1 MAFNYDGVQPSRLGS
16 NQLGANE
23 DLFLKVFSGEVLTVF
38 EENNAMMPLHR
49 VRTIKSGKTA
59 QFPVTGVAE
68 AKYHTPGESLFTQE
82 FDSAVGN
89 GTDVTSV
96 DESGTNK
103 YLSRVTHSEKT
114 IAIDGVLTSSA
125 FLADIDEAKNHY
137 EVRSVYSTEIGRQLA
152 YTADRNLIRTVIA
165 GARDMSD
172 RFGGTNGDGIS
183 QFGGAV
189 VNMGTTVDTTVNEV
203 HIGATDKVANGD
215 PATGA
220 SLIAGLFKAAEVMDT
235 KNVPSEGRYSLLP
248 PAEYYKLINES
259 KDAINRDY
267 GNDGNG
273 STASGE
279 IVSVAGIRILKSNHI
294 PTSGGGGTNIHS
306 NANVSNDIYGT
317 NGVGYEAGTGGGLPG
332 YSETKGIVFQTEGVG
347 TVKLMDLSME
357 SEYYMERLGTL
368 LMARYAMGH
377 GVLRE
382 EACCELIVSAA

>member
-1 MAFNYDGVQPSRLGS
+1 MAINYDGVQPSRLGS

-82 FDSAVGN
+82 FDDASD
-89 GTDVTSV
+89 TT
-96 DESGTNK
+96 GTNK

-189 VNMGTTVDTTVNEV
+189 VNMGTTVDNSVNEV
-203 HIGATDKVANGD
+203 HIGTTDQVNDGAA
-215 PATGA
+215 ATGA
-220 SLIAGLFKAAEVMDT
+220 SLIAGLFKAAEVMDS

-306 NANVSNDIYGT
+306 NANVSNDIYGSG
-317 NGVGYEAGTGGGLPG
+317 GVGYEATS
-332 YSETKGIVFQTEGVG
+332 YAETKGIVFQTEGVG

-382 EACCELIVSAA
+382 EACCELIVTA